1 MTVQRPEINIPATK
15 VFLET
20 WQAIQTNNYKLICQE
35 GSSRSSKTWSDFQI
49 LFKYGYDNYNKVIT
63 VLRDTA
69 TDCRDI
75 VESEW
80 VKWMNDPCGRT
91 VQFEAGEI
99 TLKQYQQFI
108 KTESLRQFFNE
119 NKTKH
124 IWEIKKSKATI
135 RFTGLDDEDKVM
147 GMSQNVC
154 WVNEPYNFPHEVY
167 KQLSQR
173 TSDFIIIDWNPK
185 KTHWLDV
192 EKKKETSIILR
203 STFRDNPF
211 CPPKQRDQILSY
223 QPVSLCEVVLSK
235 LITEQDAIIYNV
247 TDNPLSFTPEQI
259 IELSRCRLNEYEKSA
274 SVYHWEVFGLGLHS
288 ELPNRIF
295 KWTEISPAEYQALDV
310 PIYNYSDWGATDAWA
325 IGEVKYYDGGLYVK
339 ELNYESENLIR
350 SRLVPTELQL
360 ISSQDEGIVGWMFG
374 KLGVDKTRTIICDT
388 NRPMKIHALR
398 RAGWDYAVGLS
409 KKETGAYK
417 SEIVDGIDLLNN
429 LRVYYTSDSPNV
441 KYEQENYSR
450 EVDRYGIVLETPCD
464 IDNHH
469 CDGIRYVAMFLQAQG
484 IINKV

>member
-1 MTVQRPEINIPATK
+1 MIIQRPEINIPATK

-20 WQAIQTNNYKLICQE
+20 WEAIQTNKYKLICQE

-80 VKWMNDPCGRT
+80 IKWLNDPCGRT
-91 VQFEAGEI
+91 IQFEAGAI
-99 TLKQYQQFI
+99 TLKQYQQLI
-108 KTESLRQFFNE
+108 KVESLKPLFNE

-124 IWEIKKSKATI
+124 IWELKKSKTTI

-173 TSDFIIIDWNPK
+173 TSDFIIVDWNPK

-192 EKKKETSIILR
+192 EKNRETSIVLR

-211 CPPKQRDQILSY
+211 CPPKQKAQILSY
-223 QPVSLCEVVLSK
+223 QPMSMAEVVLSEV
-235 LITEQDAIIYNV
+235 ITEQDAMSYNV
-247 TDNPLSFTPEQI
+247 IENKLSFTESQI
-259 IELSRCRLNEYEKSA
+259 NELTRCKLNHHEKSA
-274 SVYHWEVFGLGLHS
+274 SLYHWNVFGLGVHA

-295 KWTEISPAEYQALDV
+295 HWTEISPAEYQALDV
-310 PIYNYSDWGATDAWA
+310 PVYYYSDWGSVDPWA
-325 IGEVKYYDGGLYVK
+325 VGEAKYYDGGLYLK
-339 ELNYESENLIR
+339 ELNYESENTIR
-350 SRLVPTELQL
+350 ARLTPTELQQIGL
-360 ISSQDEGIVGWMFG
+360 VDEGIVSWMFG
-374 KLGVDKTRTIICDT
+374 KLSINKQSTIVCDP
-388 NRPMKIHALR
+388 NRVTKIRALR
-398 RAGWDYAVGLS
+398 TSGWDYAIAAIKPPGS
-409 KKETGAYK
+409 
-417 SEIVDGIDLLNN
+417 IVDGVDLLNN
-429 LRVYYTSDSPNV
+429 LRVYYVSGSENI

-450 EVDRYGIVLETPCD
+450 KVDRYGIVLEEPED
-464 IDNHH
+464 VDNHH
-469 CDGIRYVAMFLQAQG
+469 MDGARYVSAFLQKEG
-484 IINKV
+484 IIRKI